1 MVLNFNRLAKFASAI
16 LFIALCNQSQL
27 AGVLKFIFWYF
38 WHFGEFMKYTYFI
51 LTFVISYLLS
61 KSKPY
66 QVYFNNRE
74 NKFERV
80 IFNAINARNTTIIT
94 INFVTSPWTGNKVDS
109 YHCSIVGID
118 GVEYYS
124 LQFIVSIV
132 KINLGIP
139 YFLIRDL
146 IITSPPLGHIVL
158 EISWGSA
165 YSAIFTF
172 ICLTIWF

>member
-1 MVLNFNRLAKFASAI
+1 MLLQFYLLPFVINLNWQACWN
-16 LFIALCNQSQL
+16 LF
-27 AGVLKFIFWYF
+27 FWYF

-51 LTFVISYLLS
+51 LTFVISYLLW

-139 YFLIRDL
+139 YSLIRDL

>member
-16 LFIALCNQSQL
+16 FFIALFDQSQL
-27 AGVLKFIFWYF
+27 ASVLKFIFWYF
-38 WHFGEFMKYTYFI
+38 CHFGEFMKYTYFI
-51 LTFVISYLLS
+51 LTFVISDLLS

-80 IFNAINARNTTIIT
+80 TFNAINAAIIT

-109 YHCSIVGID
+109 YHCGIAGID
-118 GVEYYS
+118 SVEYYS
-124 LQFIVSIV
+124 LKFIISIV

-139 YFLIRDL
+139 YFLIKDL
-146 IITSPPLGHIVL
+146 IITSLPLGHIVL
-158 EISWGSA
+158 EIN
-165 YSAIFTF
+165 
-172 ICLTIWF
+172 

>member
-16 LFIALCNQSQL
+16 FFIALCDQFQL

-38 WHFGEFMKYTYFI
+38 CHFGEFMKYTYFI
-51 LTFVISYLLS
+51 LTFVISDLLS

-80 IFNAINARNTTIIT
+80 ILNAINAHNAAIIT

-109 YHCSIVGID
+109 YGLVIKLIVITAALRALIALNITRSN
-118 GVEYYS
+118 S
-124 LQFIVSIV
+124 LSLLL
-132 KINLGIP
+132 K
-139 YFLIRDL
+139 
-146 IITSPPLGHIVL
+146 
-158 EISWGSA
+158 
-165 YSAIFTF
+165 
-172 ICLTIWF
+172 

>member
-16 LFIALCNQSQL
+16 FFIALCGQFQL

-38 WHFGEFMKYTYFI
+38 CHFGEFMKYTYFI
-51 LTFVISYLLS
+51 LTFVISDLLS

-80 IFNAINARNTTIIT
+80 IFNAINAHNAAIIT

-109 YHCSIVGID
+109 YGLVIKLIVITAALRALIALNITRSN
-118 GVEYYS
+118 S
-124 LQFIVSIV
+124 LSLLL
-132 KINLGIP
+132 K
-139 YFLIRDL
+139 
-146 IITSPPLGHIVL
+146 
-158 EISWGSA
+158 
-165 YSAIFTF
+165 
-172 ICLTIWF
+172 